1 MTKLLLTTGGIFS
14 YFHRKATQQSGLKHL
29 VTYSNVALT
38 YVQVIVVLMLS
49 PLSSSPG
56 IIRQL
61 IQQNLAG
68 SAENFQVVSWKF
80 DPDAAYRRR
89 AEFEEKHGVY
99 SQKLIARLGQ
109 GEDGHH
115 EERRLE
121 QIKRDKEAGYPH
133 VNE

>member
-1 MTKLLLTTGGIFS
+1 LTKLLQTTGVNFD
-14 YFHRKATQQSGLKHL
+14 RKAIQQSELNHL
-29 VTYSNVALT
+29 ITYSNVPLT
-38 YVQVIVVLMLS
+38 SVQVIVVLMLS
-49 PLSSSPG
+49 PLSSRSG
-56 IIRQL
+56 LIRQF

-68 SAENFQVVSWKF
+68 SAENFRVVSWKF

-99 SQKLIARLGQ
+99 GQKLIARLGQ

-115 EERRLE
+115 EERRRKQIE
-121 QIKRDKEAGYPH
+121 QDKEAGYPD